1 VKPLHA
7 DICRYEVPFT
17 APVTVRG
24 VLLAKRE
31 GLLLRLK
38 CGLQLAFGEIAPL
51 PGLHAESL
59 DEALQAL
66 TEFIPELSRF
76 DLNTSDER
84 RLLLDEATLPPS
96 VATGIEMA
104 LVNLEAAECGGFP
117 VFPDAFPPASKIP
130 VNALLA
136 GDRETVLD
144 RAAQRYAEG
153 FRAFKLKVRKGQLD
167 EAIASIRAFHE
178 AFGGK
183 AELRLDANQSL
194 DFGEAVG
201 FGKALPMGSISY
213 IEEPLTDATLIP
225 EFHAATGLA
234 SALDE
239 SLWQRPA
246 LLDRIGPA
254 PLGALVIKPNCI
266 GGIAIS
272 LDLAAKARRMDLQA
286 VFSSAFESSISL
298 GLYALLAAVSSPT
311 PAASG
316 LDTASFLAS
325 DLTETPFAAPEGF
338 ADPAAAWRD
347 SLCVKSGMI
356 ETIASWTL

>member
-1 VKPLHA
+1 MKPLHA
-7 DICRYEVPFT
+7 DICRYEMDFT
-17 APVTVRG
+17 APVNVRG

-38 CGLQLAFGEIAPL
+38 CGPQLAFGEIAPL

-66 TEFIPELSRF
+66 TEFIPELSRL
-76 DLNTSDER
+76 DRNAPDER
-84 RLLLDEATLPPS
+84 RRLLDKATLPPS
-96 VATGIEMA
+96 VTTGIEMA

-136 GDRETVLD
+136 GDPQAVLD
-144 RAAQRYAEG
+144 RAAKRYAEG

-167 EAIASIRAFHE
+167 EAVACIRALHE
-178 AFGGK
+178 TFGEK

-194 DFGEAVG
+194 DFDEAVG
-201 FGKALPMGSISY
+201 FGKALPHGSISY
-213 IEEPLTDATLIP
+213 IEEPLTDAALIP
-225 EFHAATGLA
+225 EFHAATGLP

-239 SLWQRPA
+239 SLWQRPE
-246 LLDRIGPA
+246 LLGEIDPT
-254 PLGALVIKPNCI
+254 PLGALVLKPNCI
-266 GGIAIS
+266 GGIAKS
-272 LDLAAKARRMDLQA
+272 LDLASKAHRMGLQA
-286 VFSSAFESSISL
+286 VFSSAFESSVSL
-298 GLYALLAAVSSPT
+298 GMYALMAAVSSPT

-316 LDTASFLAS
+316 LDTASFLAD
-325 DLTETPFAAPEGF
+325 DLTETPFAAPDGF

-347 SLCVKSGMI
+347 SLRVRPEMI
-356 ETIASWTL
+356 EIAESWTL

>member
-1 VKPLHA
+1 VKQLHA

-31 GLLLRLK
+31 GLLLRLIF
-38 CGLQLAFGEIAPL
+38 GEQLAFGEIAPL

-59 DEALQAL
+59 DEATQAL
-66 TEFIPELSRF
+66 AAFIPELSRF
-76 DLNTSDER
+76 DLNSYDER
-84 RLLLDEATLPPS
+84 RRLLDEATLPPS

-104 LVNLEAAECGGFP
+104 LVNLEAVATGSLPSFP
-117 VFPDAFPPASKIP
+117 GAFPPASKIP

-136 GDRETVLD
+136 GEPEAVLE
-144 RAAQRYAEG
+144 RAAKRYAEG

-167 EAIASIRAFHE
+167 DDVACIRAFHE

-194 DFGEAVG
+194 DFDEAVG
-201 FGKALPMGSISY
+201 FGKALPPDSIAY
-213 IEEPLTDATLIP
+213 IEEPLMDAALIP
-225 EFHAATGLA
+225 KFHAATGLP

-246 LLDRIGPA
+246 LLDEIGPA

-266 GGIAIS
+266 GGIQKS
-272 LDLAAKARRMDLQA
+272 LDLAARARRMGLQA
-286 VFSSAFESSISL
+286 VFSSAFESSVSL
-298 GLYALLAAVSSPT
+298 GLYALMAAVSSPS

-316 LDTASFLAS
+316 LDTASFLAR
-325 DLTETPFAAPEGF
+325 DLTDNPFAAPKGF
-338 ADPAAAWRD
+338 ADPAAAWRE
-347 SLCVKSGMI
+347 SLRVKPEMI

>member
-1 VKPLHA
+1 M
-7 DICRYEVPFT
+7 DFT

-31 GLLLRLK
+31 GLLLRLRF
-38 CGLQLAFGEIAPL
+38 GEQLAFGEVAPL
-51 PGLHAESL
+51 PGLHAETL
-59 DEALQAL
+59 DEAAQAL
-66 TEFIPELSRF
+66 ATFIPELSR
-76 DLNTSDER
+76 LER
-84 RLLLDEATLPPS
+84 NSSADWLWLIGDATLPPS

-104 LVNLEAAECGGFP
+104 LINLEAVATGSLPSFP
-117 VFPDAFPPASKIP
+117 GSFPPASKIP

-136 GDRETVLD
+136 GEPKSALD

-153 FRAFKLKVRKGQLD
+153 FRAFKLKVRKGELD
-167 EAIASIRAFHE
+167 EAVASIHAFHE

-194 DFGEAVG
+194 ELKEAVV
-201 FGKALPMGSISY
+201 FGKALPPGCIAY
-213 IEEPLTDATLIP
+213 IEEPLRDAALIP
-225 EFHAATGLA
+225 EFHAATGLP

-239 SLWQRPA
+239 SLWQRPE
-246 LLDRIGPA
+246 LLGEIGSA

-266 GGIAIS
+266 GGIRKS
-272 LDLAAKARRMDLQA
+272 LDLAAKAGQMGLQA
-286 VFSSAFESSISL
+286 VFSSAFESSVSL
-298 GLYALLAAVSSPT
+298 GMYALMAAVSSPA

-316 LDTASFLAS
+316 LDTASFLAR

-347 SLCVKSGMI
+347 SLCVRPEMI
-356 ETIASWTL
+356 QIVESWTL

>member
-1 VKPLHA
+1 MKPLHA
-7 DICRYEVPFT
+7 EICWYEMDFT

-38 CGLQLAFGEIAPL
+38 SEEATAYGEVAPL
-51 PGLHAESL
+51 TGLHAESL

-66 TEFIPELSRF
+66 TVFLPELSRL
-76 DLNTSDER
+76 DQNTPDKRR
-84 RLLLDEATLPPS
+84 RLIDEAALPPS

-104 LVNLEAAECGGFP
+104 LINLEAVESGSLPSFP
-117 VFPDAFPPASKIP
+117 AAFPPASMIP

-136 GDRETVLD
+136 GDAQAVLD
-144 RAAQRYAEG
+144 RATKRYAEG

-167 EAIASIRAFHE
+167 EAIASIRALHE

-194 DFGEAVG
+194 ELDEALR
-201 FGKALPMGSISY
+201 FGKALPNGSISY
-213 IEEPLTDATLIP
+213 IEEPLTDAALIP
-225 EFHAATGLA
+225 EFHAATGLP

-239 SLWQRPA
+239 SLWQRPE
-246 LLDRIGPA
+246 LLDEIGPE
-254 PLGALVIKPNCI
+254 PLGALVLKPNCI
-266 GGIAIS
+266 GGIAKS
-272 LDLAAKARRMDLQA
+272 LDFAAKAQRMGLQA
-286 VFSSAFESSISL
+286 VFSSAFESSVSL
-298 GLYALLAAVSSPT
+298 GIYALLAAVSSPA

-325 DLTETPFAAPEGF
+325 DLTETPFSAPEGF
-338 ADPAAAWRD
+338 ADPARAWRD
-347 SLCVKSGMI
+347 SLRVRPEMI
-356 ETIASWTL
+356 EIVKSWTL

>member
-1 VKPLHA
+1 MKLLHA

-24 VLLAKRE
+24 VLLAQRE
-31 GLLLRLK
+31 GLLLRLR
-38 CGLQLAFGEIAPL
+38 FGEHLAYGEVAPL

-59 DEALQAL
+59 GKAMQAL
-66 TEFIPELSRF
+66 AEFIPELSRL
-76 DLNTSDER
+76 DRNTSDER
-84 RLLLDEATLPPS
+84 RRLLDEAKLPPS

-104 LVNLEAAECGGFP
+104 LVNLEAAVTGSLP
-117 VFPDAFPPASKIP
+117 VFADAFPTASKIP

-136 GDRETVLD
+136 GEPQVVLD

-153 FRAFKLKVRKGQLD
+153 FRAFKLKVRKGRLD
-167 EAIASIRAFHE
+167 EAVASIRTFHDK
-178 AFGGK
+178 FGDK

-194 DFGEAVG
+194 ELDEAVA
-201 FGKALPMGSISY
+201 FGKALPPGCIAY
-213 IEEPLTDATLIP
+213 IEEPLTDAALIP
-225 EFHAATGLA
+225 EFHAATCLP

-246 LLDRIGPA
+246 LLDEIGPA

-266 GGIAIS
+266 GGIRKS
-272 LDLAAKARRMDLQA
+272 LDLAAKARRMGLQA
-286 VFSSAFESSISL
+286 VFSSAFESSVSL

-316 LDTASFLAS
+316 LDTASFLAR
-325 DLTETPFAAPEGF
+325 DLTDKPFAAPNGF

-347 SLCVKSGMI
+347 SQRVKPEMFEI
-356 ETIASWTL
+356 IASWIL

>member
-1 VKPLHA
+1 M
-7 DICRYEVPFT
+7 DFT
-17 APVTVRG
+17 APVNVRG
-24 VLLAKRE
+24 VLLARRE
-31 GLLLRLK
+31 GLLLRLSYE
-38 CGLQLAFGEIAPL
+38 GLTAFGEIAPL

-76 DLNTSDER
+76 DRNTSDER
-84 RLLLDEATLPPS
+84 RRLLDEATLPPS

-117 VFPDAFPPASKIP
+117 VFPGAFPPASKIP

-136 GDRETVLD
+136 GDPKSVLD
-144 RAAQRYAEG
+144 RAAKRYAEG

-167 EAIASIRAFHE
+167 EAIACISALHHK
-178 AFGGK
+178 FGGK

-194 DFGEAVG
+194 DFDEAVG
-201 FGKALPMGSISY
+201 FGKALPSDSISY
-213 IEEPLTDATLIP
+213 IEEPLTDAALIP
-225 EFHAATGLA
+225 EFHAATGLP

-239 SLWQRPA
+239 SLWQRPE
-246 LLDRIGPA
+246 LLGEIGSA

-266 GGIAIS
+266 GGIRKS
-272 LDLAAKARRMDLQA
+272 LDLAAKAGQMGLQA
-286 VFSSAFESSISL
+286 VFSSAFESSVSL
-298 GLYALLAAVSSPT
+298 GMYALMAAVSSPA

-347 SLCVKSGMI
+347 SLCVRPEMI
-356 ETIASWTL
+356 QIVESWTL

>member
-1 VKPLHA
+1 MKPLHA
-7 DICRYEVPFT
+7 DICRYELPFT

-31 GLLLRLK
+31 GLLLRLRF
-38 CGLQLAFGEIAPL
+38 GEQLAFGEVAPL

-59 DEALQAL
+59 DDATQTLAA
-66 TEFIPELSRF
+66 FIPELSRF
-76 DLNTSDER
+76 DLSSFDER
-84 RLLLDEATLPPS
+84 RRLLDEVTLPPS

-117 VFPDAFPPASKIP
+117 VFPDTFPPASKIP

-136 GDRETVLD
+136 GDPESVLD
-144 RAAQRYAEG
+144 RAAKRYTEG

-167 EAIASIRAFHE
+167 EAIACIRAFHST
-178 AFGGK
+178 FGGK

-194 DFGEAVG
+194 DFDEAVG
-201 FGKALPMGSISY
+201 FGKALPPGSISY
-213 IEEPLTDATLIP
+213 IEEPLTDAALIP
-225 EFHAATGLA
+225 KFHAATGLP

-246 LLDRIGPA
+246 LLDEIGPA

-266 GGIAIS
+266 GGIQKS
-272 LDLAAKARRMDLQA
+272 LDLAAKAGQMGLQA
-286 VFSSAFESSISL
+286 VFSSAFESSVSL
-298 GLYALLAAVSSPT
+298 GLYALLAAVSSPA

-316 LDTASFLAS
+316 LDTASFLAR
-325 DLTETPFAAPEGF
+325 DLVESPFAAPDGF
-338 ADPAAAWRD
+338 ADPAVAWRE
-347 SLCVKSGMI
+347 SLRVKPEMI

>member
-1 VKPLHA
+1 MKPLHA

-17 APVTVRG
+17 VPVTVRG

-31 GLLLRLK
+31 GLLLRLTSE
-38 CGLQLAFGEIAPL
+38 GATAYGEVAPL
-51 PGLHAESL
+51 PGLHTESL
-59 DEALQAL
+59 DEAMQVL
-66 TEFIPELSRF
+66 TAFIPELSRL
-76 DLNTSDER
+76 DRNSSDDR
-84 RLLLDEATLPPS
+84 RRLLDEAKLPPS

-104 LVNLEAAECGGFP
+104 LVNLEAAATGSLPIFL
-117 VFPDAFPPASKIP
+117 DAFPPATKIP

-136 GDRETVLD
+136 GEPQAVLD

-167 EAIASIRAFHE
+167 EAIACIRAFHE

-194 DFGEAVG
+194 ELDEAVE
-201 FGKALPMGSISY
+201 FGKALPPGSIAY
-213 IEEPLTDATLIP
+213 VEEPLMDAAMISD
-225 EFHAATGLA
+225 FHAATGLP

-246 LLDRIGPA
+246 LLDEIGPA

-266 GGIAIS
+266 GGITKS
-272 LDLAAKARRMDLQA
+272 LDLAAKARRMGLQA
-286 VFSSAFESSISL
+286 VFSSAFESSVSL
-298 GLYALLAAVSSPT
+298 GLYALMAAVSSPT

-325 DLTETPFAAPEGF
+325 DLTEMPFAAPDGL

-347 SLCVKSGMI
+347 SLRVKPEMI